1 METAQW
7 MGPHPMASPSGP
19 SSETSACI
27 VVCITPAWL
36 MYYPSTHS
44 RPLAHPPPYP
54 WSDNLLTWQ
63 HSALTLWES
72 TPRLCLSATS
82 SKDPP
87 LFLSALLWIYEDFC
101 LYYSSDTSLWKHFP
115 CHSVHVYWTHFC
127 TWYCLSGW
135 GFKNTLKFMVSTLSF
150 GFAWMGVISSSCL

>member
-1 METAQW
+1 MNGLTSYGQSIRSFQW
-7 MGPHPMASPSGP
+7 HFSLHCRLHYSCLAYVLPFHPFHTSCSP
-19 SSETSACI
+19 TSI
-27 VVCITPAWL
+27 
-36 MYYPSTHS
+36 
-44 RPLAHPPPYP
+44 PLVRQFAY
-54 WSDNLLTWQ
+54 LAA
-63 HSALTLWES
+63 SALTLWES

-82 SKDPP
+82 SKDPL
-87 LFLSALLWIYEDFC
+87 LFLSALLWIYVDFC

-127 TWYCLSGW
+127 TWNCLSGW